1 MSDKELK
8 FKPYNPDLFKHYSAE
23 ELLEMR
29 FDKSVKMEDFVGNT
43 LATLKERMDEAGRK
57 LLLEVANPF
66 IPLLREQGIS
76 ESDVNRIARSIAIEV
91 VRCPTPNDKWMK
103 KVALYSDTPYYGS
116 QMLGGRPEVIRD
128 GDSWYTAFQDEL
140 TCSKCG
146 TRHLPEDPCPE
157 KAE

>member
-8 FKPYNPDLFKHYSAE
+8 FKPYKPDLFKHYSAE

-29 FDKSVKMEDFVGNT
+29 FDEPVKMEDIVGKMLTSLN
-43 LATLKERMDEAGRK
+43 ERMDEAGRK
-57 LLLEVANPF
+57 LLLEIANPF

-116 QMLGGRPEVIRD
+116 QLFGSRPEVIRD
-128 GDSWYTAFQDEL
+128 GNAWYAVFPDEL

-157 KAE
+157 EAK

>member
-8 FKPYNPDLFKHYSAE
+8 FEAYKPDLFKHYSAE
-23 ELLEMR
+23 ELLDMR
-29 FDKSVKMEDFVGNT
+29 FNESVKMEDIVGNMLT
-43 LATLKERMDEAGRK
+43 SLNERMDEAGRK
-57 LLLEVANPF
+57 LLLEIANPF

-76 ESDVNRIARSIAIEV
+76 ENDVNRIARSIAIEV

-103 KVALYSDTPYYGS
+103 KVAIYSGMPYYGS
-116 QMLGGRPEVIRD
+116 QLFGSNPGAIHN
-128 GDSWYTAFQDEL
+128 GNAWYTVFPDEL

-157 KAE
+157 EEK